1 VKDKQAV
8 QLPTKYVERLLF
20 MVFVWKFVGKKMGLS
35 LVNSALRSAML
46 GAWLDPVE
54 VSELAFVSSSEGI
67 RHHHPSDL
75 ANTQLLP
82 FCALSSLDY
91 TCTRRIRGQCA
102 GRRTA
107 MTNLRIVTLKRFE
120 TGRQQ
125 IQTLAS
131 CV

>member
-54 VSELAFVSSSEGI
+54 VSELAFVSSSEGA
-67 RHHHPSDL
+67 P
-75 ANTQLLP
+75 TPPP
-82 FCALSSLDY
+82 F
-91 TCTRRIRGQCA
+91 
-102 GRRTA
+102 
-107 MTNLRIVTLKRFE
+107 
-120 TGRQQ
+120 
-125 IQTLAS
+125 
-131 CV
+131 